1 MAIPDIE
8 YVETCLSYIDP
19 NLPRNDWV
27 NIGMAIQYELGDDV
41 GYEVFKRWSMGGE
54 SFKSRQF
61 ESTWKSFKQGY
72 QTFKMG
78 TLVFYAKSGGFDP
91 RSIRPPRQKSADE
104 LAKIEAARRKSH
116 EQQLKDAAQQA
127 KSAQETAIKRWNKS
141 PPVDQVK
148 IHPYLIKKGCEHP
161 VGPIKQYRN
170 FLQIPAF
177 NKEGK
182 LTTLLS
188 INQEGSKFFIK
199 DGVLSGS
206 SMTIGKRKA
215 NMEKPI
221 LLCEGWAT
229 AQSVYQGSL
238 LDYPETGLQVVV
250 AFNSNNLIHVARNI
264 REHYPNRSI
273 LICADN
279 DCRNHYNAGVMAAQQ
294 TKDALT
300 KNVGIIF
307 PVFSEEIIQAHL
319 DQNDSAPS
327 DFNDLHA
334 ISGLEAV
341 AGYIREGVAELG
353 KQQALENDHSSDLE
367 I

>member
-116 EQQLKDAAQQA
+116 EQQLKDAAQKA

-141 PPVDQVK
+141 PPVDQV
-148 IHPYLIKKGCEHP
+148 
-161 VGPIKQYRN
+161 N
-170 FLQIPAF
+170 IP
-177 NKEGK
+177 
-182 LTTLLS
+182 T
-188 INQEGSKFFIK
+188 
-199 DGVLSGS
+199 
-206 SMTIGKRKA
+206 
-215 NMEKPI
+215 
-221 LLCEGWAT
+221 
-229 AQSVYQGSL
+229 
-238 LDYPETGLQVVV
+238 
-250 AFNSNNLIHVARNI
+250 
-264 REHYPNRSI
+264 
-273 LICADN
+273 
-279 DCRNHYNAGVMAAQQ
+279 
-294 TKDALT
+294 
-300 KNVGIIF
+300 
-307 PVFSEEIIQAHL
+307 
-319 DQNDSAPS
+319 
-327 DFNDLHA
+327 
-334 ISGLEAV
+334 
-341 AGYIREGVAELG
+341 
-353 KQQALENDHSSDLE
+353 
-367 I
+367 